1 MNNQVEDQAKWL
13 RHIWRQEREELKT
26 CRVLVKYWTDHAD
39 TIETG
44 LRRHRRH
51 RKWALIE
58 MKDKQRLWRN
68 YCGEVSEQMDK
79 VEDCRAEIKCLKAI
93 LANKGINF

>member
-51 RKWALIE
+51 RKWAL
-58 MKDKQRLWRN
+58 KKAKSYLRN
-68 YCGEVSEQMDK
+68 PCVTVTCAGGETRSRVNDFP
-79 VEDCRAEIKCLKAI
+79 A
-93 LANKGINF
+93 